1 MNNLENVV
9 KKFATQKC
17 RNFGNE
23 LIMYIKSFWMTV
35 DLSVWNMYAVQT
47 RTNNPAE
54 AYNNALGSKKLISR
68 HPNPYPLG

>member
-1 MNNLENVV
+1 
-9 KKFATQKC
+9 
-17 RNFGNE
+17 
-23 LIMYIKSFWMTV
+23 MTM